1 MRRGDGAEGDGGG
14 AGLSEAAG
22 IDADGLAEVALKEGH
37 REKAAVRL
45 HLHLAGN
52 PAGRSRFSLRRH
64 PTFGGG
70 LVVAA
75 PLLKLVEKGLRGA
88 CGSAPVDLSR
98 RTRRRAVVADGF
110 GAGRGK
116 LGSGRERLR
125 EMGAG
130 TRRWRGRDCR
140 EGTARAGAGL
150 QGGRR
155 CGQGLERGHGEGGG
169 RPRSSLKV

>member
-70 LVVAA
+70 LVPGGRLVDCAA
-75 PLLKLVEKGLRGA
+75 AEACREKPSRG
-88 CGSAPVDLSR
+88 V
-98 RTRRRAVVADGF
+98 
-110 GAGRGK
+110 
-116 LGSGRERLR
+116 RERACRPVQSAAQLKR
-125 EMGAG
+125 SVTVSG
-130 TRRWRGRDCR
+130 TSVPKF
-140 EGTARAGAGL
+140 L
-150 QGGRR
+150 
-155 CGQGLERGHGEGGG
+155 
-169 RPRSSLKV
+169 